1 MAGISAIPATIIAL
15 RRAKEEKYRTPG
27 FGFLTPDCLGW
38 AGLVY
43 EQVLGEEKYT
53 FVENVKNPHSCT
65 ILIKGPNDHTIA
77 QIKDAVR
84 DGLRAVKNTIE
95 DEAVVLVSSARR
107 NSCLIILLHIDLYKA
122 VLVAFDGG
130 FGSSVGAGAF
140 ELAARKHLI
149 NEVKKTVK
157 GRAQLGV
164 EAFADALLVV
174 PKTLAE
180 NSGLDT
186 QDEIVTLTGEHSR
199 DNIVGINLQ
208 TGGTLDPQ
216 MEGIFDN
223 YSVKRQL
230 LNSGPVIASQL
241 LLVDEVICAGRN
253 MRKPN

>member
-1 MAGISAIPATIIAL
+1 ML
-15 RRAKEEKYRTPG
+15 
-27 FGFLTPDCLGW
+27 
-38 AGLVY
+38 
-43 EQVLGEEKYT
+43 Q
-53 FVENVKNPHSCT
+53 NPHSCT

-95 DEAVVLVSSARR
+95 DEAVVL
-107 NSCLIILLHIDLYKA
+107 
-122 VLVAFDGG
+122 
-130 FGSSVGAGAF
+130 GAGAF

-157 GRAQLGV
+157 GVNASCSARCV

-174 PKTLAE
+174 PKTWAE

-230 LNSGPVIASQL
+230 LNSSGPVIASQL
-241 LLVDEVICAGRN
+241 LLVDEVIRAGRN